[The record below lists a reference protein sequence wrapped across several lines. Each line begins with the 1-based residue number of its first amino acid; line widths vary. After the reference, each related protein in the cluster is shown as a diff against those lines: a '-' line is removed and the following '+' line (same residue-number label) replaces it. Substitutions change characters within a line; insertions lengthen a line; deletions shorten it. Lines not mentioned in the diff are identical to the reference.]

1 MKNKIG
7 FIAVGQAAGNVGLIL
22 EQKGYKVLYINTS
35 QEDLDTL
42 SNAKFKHHIKDGE
55 GCNKDRLKA
64 KQALMDDFES
74 ISRKIS
80 EGLGAC
86 EFVYV
91 IFSSGGGTGSGAG
104 PMLADLIL
112 GDMEEGLL
120 QIQNVGIITI
130 LPALDEPI
138 KANINSYECFS
149 ELSQIDGL
157 ASSIILDNSFGDKIV
172 INQKFVKTFTS
183 FLEIPDKHKSE
194 RGNIDKAEIMETI
207 KATGMMQI
215 IQIPAKESKTD
226 VLLEKLNKGFYP
238 APEGDG
244 ILRYLTISQAGVSI
258 NLGIVQMNVG
268 TPLDIFQTYNEHS
281 TIIGLSGL
289 TYPATR
295 LNQTYEKIEESRER
309 VLHSLQ
315 ANTQI
320 ELKEGINFLQETVR
334 SKPVRER
341 RRMVEDNNTPKSSGT
356 SRRDIMK
363 KYMKG

>member
-7 FIAVGQAAGNVGLIL
+7 FIAVGQAAGNIGLIL

-157 ASSIILDNSFGDKIV
+157 ASTIILDNSYGDKIV

-183 FLEIPDKHKSE
+183 FLEIPNKHKSE
-194 RGNIDKAEIMETI
+194 RGNIDKAEIMETL

-215 IQIPAKESKTD
+215 IQISAKESKTD

-244 ILRYLTISQAGVSI
+244 ILRYLAISQANCQI
-258 NLGIVQMNVG
+258 DLNILQMNVG
-268 TPLDIFQTYNEHS
+268 IPLDIFQTYNEHS

-289 TYPATR
+289 TYPAIR
-295 LNQTYEKIEESRER
+295 LKQTYEKIEASRER
-309 VLHSLQ
+309 VLQSLE
-315 ANTQI
+315 ANTKI
-320 ELKEGINFLQETVR
+320 ELKEGINFLQETTR
-334 SKPVRER
+334 SKPVKER
-341 RRMVEDNNTPKSSGT
+341 RRLAEDNSTSKSSGT

>member
-42 SNAKFKHHIKDGE
+42 SNAKFKHHIKGGE

-86 EFVYV
+86 EFIYV

-104 PMLADLIL
+104 PMLADLML

-157 ASSIILDNSFGDKIV
+157 ASTIILDNTFGDKIV

-207 KATGMMQI
+207 KATGMLLI

-258 NLGIVQMNVG
+258 DLDIVQMNVG
-268 TPLDIFQTYNEHS
+268 MPLDIFQTYNEHS

-295 LNQTYEKIEESRER
+295 LNRAYEKIESSKEK
-309 VLHSLQ
+309 VLQSLQ
-315 ANTQI
+315 ANTKI
-320 ELKEGINFLQETVR
+320 ELKEGINFLQETAR

-341 RRMVEDNNTPKSSGT
+341 RRLSEDNASRSSGT